1 MWKHKKLS
9 IKNILQI
16 ALGTMIYAV
25 GIGIF
30 LDPNKLAPG
39 GVMGIG
45 VILSHTIGLGAG
57 SWYFILNVPILILGW
72 YNFGGRM
79 IIATVYAVICN
90 SLFTNFFSRIHTQPV
105 DLFPATM
112 AGSVLA
118 GVGLGLVLKAGAT
131 TGGMDIVVKILRRK
145 YKYIKTGTLFLILDL
160 AVVVTSGFVF
170 KNINNVMYAFIAVI
184 VTGKVLDYVL
194 YGADEARMILIV
206 SDRSDELVKR
216 ILEDLDVGATLLKG
230 SGAYTKQNKEMI
242 LCVVKKRQAPDLEE
256 LVKEEDPHAFMILTN
271 ADEIYG
277 EGYKNLMEEKL

>member
-57 SWYFILNVPILILGW
+57 SWYFILNVPILILGL

-160 AVVVTSGFVF
+160 AVVVASGFVF
-170 KNINNVMYAFIAVI
+170 KNINNVMYAFLAVI

-216 ILEDLDVGATLLKG
+216 ILEELDVGATLLKG

>member
-25 GIGIF
+25 GIGVF

-160 AVVVTSGFVF
+160 AVVVASGFVF
-170 KNINNVMYAFIAVI
+170 KNINNVMYAFLAVI

-216 ILEDLDVGATLLKG
+216 ILEELDVGATLLKG
-230 SGAYTKQNKEMI
+230 SGAYTRQNKEMI

>member
-1 MWKHKKLS
+1 MLKHKKLS

-160 AVVVTSGFVF
+160 AVVVASGFVF
-170 KNINNVMYAFIAVI
+170 KNINNVMYAFLAVI

-216 ILEDLDVGATLLKG
+216 ILEELDVGATLLKG

>member
-160 AVVVTSGFVF
+160 AVVVASGFVF
-170 KNINNVMYAFIAVI
+170 KNINNVMYAFLAVI

-216 ILEDLDVGATLLKG
+216 ILEELDVGATLLKG

>member
-1 MWKHKKLS
+1 MLKHKKLS

-25 GIGIF
+25 GIGVF

-160 AVVVTSGFVF
+160 AVVVASGFVF
-170 KNINNVMYAFIAVI
+170 KNINNVMYAFLAVI

-216 ILEDLDVGATLLKG
+216 ILEELDVGATLLKG

>member
-25 GIGIF
+25 GIGVF

-160 AVVVTSGFVF
+160 AVVVASGFVF
-170 KNINNVMYAFIAVI
+170 KNINNVMYAFLAVI

-216 ILEDLDVGATLLKG
+216 ILEELDVGATLLKG

>member
-1 MWKHKKLS
+1 
-9 IKNILQI
+9 
-16 ALGTMIYAV
+16 
-25 GIGIF
+25 
-30 LDPNKLAPG
+30 
-39 GVMGIG
+39 MGIG

-160 AVVVTSGFVF
+160 AVVVASGFVF
-170 KNINNVMYAFIAVI
+170 KNINNVMYAFLAVI

-206 SDRSDELVKR
+206 SDCSDELVKR
-216 ILEDLDVGATLLKG
+216 ILEELDVGATLLKG